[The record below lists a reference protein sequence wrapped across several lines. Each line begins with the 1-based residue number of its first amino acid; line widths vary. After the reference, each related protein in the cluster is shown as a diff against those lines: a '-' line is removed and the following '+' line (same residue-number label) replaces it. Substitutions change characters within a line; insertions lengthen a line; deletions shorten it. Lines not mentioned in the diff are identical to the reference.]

1 MTGSDVLRTIGLGLV
16 VVMGCSGG
24 GAAATAAGSQ
34 AAPPSAAPG
43 GASQPGAT
51 SAASVAG
58 VPTKAPGGG
67 GTTAGVCSLVTTDEL
82 AEILGVPVT
91 TRVLTGPPDTCDVQA
106 DGAPILAFVLTTT
119 GGGAVY
125 GAYAGD
131 PAATSISGMGDKAA
145 YSPSSALL
153 VVLKGDTLLSMS
165 AFDPAKTADER
176 LEQMKKVAA
185 IAAGRM

>member
-1 MTGSDVLRTIGLGLV
+1 MRDRIRRSALIGLGLF

-43 GASQPGAT
+43 GASQAPAP
-51 SAASVAG
+51 SVAG

-82 AEILGVPVT
+82 AKILGVPVT

-131 PAATSISGMGDKAA
+131 PAAISISGMGDKAA